1 MRYIYLVLLLTIL
14 VIRPASAQPTSPT
27 PADRIV
33 AVVNDQIIL
42 KSDIDQS
49 VVDYIRQSEF
59 NQQKITFTKELWY
72 NFLEAEID
80 NKVLLEKAKIDS
92 VVVTD
97 EQVDQQMNARISQLV
112 QQAGSEQALEEAFGK
127 SIIQLKADFRETFR
141 EQILVDQVRRLKF
154 NKISI
159 TRPEVK
165 EFFESIPKDSL
176 PTIPEQVAL
185 SHIVKLPLPKSDA
198 KQASYEFAQAL
209 RDSAINHNVPL
220 EDLARRHGMDGS
232 ASRGGQLPM
241 MGLNELVSEYS
252 AAAAALKPGQISQV
266 VETEFG
272 FHVIRLD
279 ERVGNKIKTSH
290 ILIRIDAE
298 QLDEESAIQELNS
311 IRDSLLNDKDLSF
324 SAMAIRNSDDPST
337 SSSGGKIVDSQTGER
352 LIPLTRLDP
361 ALYRVVLLMD
371 EIGLIS
377 EPKPFNPNNA
387 NSGKAY
393 RIVRLDKQI
402 PEHIASF
409 ETDYQRLKSISLQQK
424 QTFEFRKWLEE
435 LRDEIYI
442 EYRIPKM
449 EVGAVN

>member
-1 MRYIYLVLLLTIL
+1 MRYINLVLLITIFT
-14 VIRPASAQPTSPT
+14 VSPIFGQNSPTS
-27 PADRIV
+27 ADRIV
-33 AVVNDQIIL
+33 VLVNDQVIL

-49 VVDYIRQSEF
+49 VADYIRQSSF
-59 NQQKITFTKELWY
+59 NQQEVPFTKELWY
-72 NFLEAEID
+72 TFLEAEID
-80 NKVLLEKAKIDS
+80 NKLLLEKAKIDS
-92 VVVTD
+92 IVVTD
-97 EQVDQQMNARISQLV
+97 EQVNQQMDARVSQLI
-112 QQAGSEQALEEAFGK
+112 QQAGSELALEQAFGK
-127 SIIQLKADFRETFR
+127 SIIQLKADFRDTFR
-141 EQILVDQVRRLKF
+141 EQITANQVRQLK
-154 NKISI
+154 IDGITI

-185 SHIVKLPLPKSDA
+185 SHIVKLPKAKSDA
-198 KQASYEFAQAL
+198 KNASFEFTQSL
-209 RDSAINHNVPL
+209 RDSILNYDVSL

-232 ASRGGQLPM
+232 AERGGQLPM

-252 AAAAALKPGQISQV
+252 AAAAALQPGQISEV

-272 FHVIRLD
+272 YHIIRLD
-279 ERVGNKIKTSH
+279 ERIGDKIKTSH

-298 QLDEESAIQELNS
+298 QLDDESAIEELNA
-311 IRDSLLNDKDLSF
+311 IRDSLLNNQDLAF
-324 SAMAIRNSDDPST
+324 STMAIRNSEDPST
-337 SSSGGKIVDSQTGER
+337 SKSGGKIVDSQTGER
-352 LIPLTRLDP
+352 LIPLNRLDP
-361 ALYRVVLLMD
+361 ALYRIVLLMD

-393 RIVRLDKQI
+393 RIVRLDNQI

-409 ETDYQRLKSISLQQK
+409 ETDYDRLRAISLQQK
-424 QTFEFRKWLEE
+424 QGREFQTWLNG

-449 EVGAVN
+449 DAGAVN

>member
-1 MRYIYLVLLLTIL
+1 VSPIFGQN
-14 VIRPASAQPTSPT
+14 SPTS
-27 PADRIV
+27 ADRIV
-33 AVVNDQIIL
+33 VLVNDQVIL

-49 VVDYIRQSEF
+49 VADYIRQSSF
-59 NQQKITFTKELWY
+59 NQQEVPFTKELWY
-72 NFLEAEID
+72 TFLEAEID
-80 NKVLLEKAKIDS
+80 NKLLLEKAKIDS
-92 VVVTD
+92 IVVTD
-97 EQVDQQMNARISQLV
+97 EQVNQQMDARVSQLI
-112 QQAGSEQALEEAFGK
+112 QQAGSELALEQAFGK
-127 SIIQLKADFRETFR
+127 SIIQLKADFRDTFR
-141 EQILVDQVRRLKF
+141 EQITANQVRQLK
-154 NKISI
+154 IDGITI

-185 SHIVKLPLPKSDA
+185 SHIVKLPKAKSDA
-198 KQASYEFAQAL
+198 KNASFEFTQSL
-209 RDSAINHNVPL
+209 RDSILNYDVSL

-232 ASRGGQLPM
+232 AERGGQLPM

-252 AAAAALKPGQISQV
+252 AAAAALQPGQISEV

-272 FHVIRLD
+272 YHIIRLD
-279 ERVGNKIKTSH
+279 ERIGDKIKTSH

-298 QLDEESAIQELNS
+298 QLDDESAIEELNA
-311 IRDSLLNDKDLSF
+311 IRDSLLNNQDLAF
-324 SAMAIRNSDDPST
+324 STMAIRNSEDPST
-337 SSSGGKIVDSQTGER
+337 SKSGGKIVDSQTGER
-352 LIPLTRLDP
+352 LIPLNRLDP
-361 ALYRVVLLMD
+361 ALYRIVLLMD

-393 RIVRLDKQI
+393 RIVRLDNQI

-409 ETDYQRLKSISLQQK
+409 ETDYDRLRAISLQQK
-424 QTFEFRKWLEE
+424 QGREFQTWLNG

-449 EVGAVN
+449 DAGAVN

>member
-1 MRYIYLVLLLTIL
+1 MRYLYLVIL
-14 VIRPASAQPTSPT
+14 FVIITANPLFGQSSPTS
-27 PADRIV
+27 ADRIV
-33 AVVNDQIIL
+33 VLVNDQVIL

-49 VVDYIRQSEF
+49 VADYIRQASF
-59 NQQKITFTKELWY
+59 NQQEIIFTKEMWY
-72 NFLEAEID
+72 TFLEAEID

-92 VVVTD
+92 VIVTD
-97 EQVDQQMNARISQLV
+97 EQVSQRMDARVSQLV
-112 QQAGSEQALEEAFGK
+112 QQAGSEKALEEAFGK
-127 SIIQLKADFRETFR
+127 SIIQLKADFKDTFR
-141 EQILVDQVRRLKF
+141 EQITVNQVRQTKF
-154 NKISI
+154 GEINI

-185 SHIVKLPLPKSDA
+185 SHIVKLPKPKSNA
-198 KQASYEFAQAL
+198 TKASYDFAESL
-209 RDSAINHNVPL
+209 RDSILNQDVPF
-220 EDLARRHGMDGS
+220 EEIAKRHGMDNS
-232 ASRGGQLPM
+232 SDRGGQLPM

-252 AAAAALKPGQISQV
+252 AAAAALQPGQISEV

-272 FHVIRLD
+272 YHIIRLD

-290 ILIRIDAE
+290 VLIRIDAE
-298 QLDEESAIQELNS
+298 QLDDETAIDELNT
-311 IRDSLLNDKDLSF
+311 IRDSLLSNKQYTF
-324 SAMAIRNSDDPST
+324 SGMAIRNSEDPST
-337 SSSGGKIVDSQTGER
+337 SKSGGKIVDSQTGER
-352 LIPLTRLDP
+352 LIPLNRLDP
-361 ALYRVVLLMD
+361 ALYRIVLLMD
-371 EIGLIS
+371 EIGQIS

-424 QTFEFRKWLEE
+424 QTREFQKWLDE
-435 LRDEIYI
+435 LRNEIYI

-449 EVGAVN
+449 ESGVAQ

>member
-1 MRYIYLVLLLTIL
+1 MRYLNLVLLFAIITVSPIFGQ
-14 VIRPASAQPTSPT
+14 SSPTS
-27 PADRIV
+27 ADRIV
-33 AVVNDQIIL
+33 ALVNDQVIL
-42 KSDIDQS
+42 KSDIDQG
-49 VVDYIRQSEF
+49 VADYIRQASF
-59 NQQKITFTKELWY
+59 NQQEIPFTKELWY
-72 NFLEAEID
+72 SFLEAEID
-80 NKVLLEKAKIDS
+80 NKLLLEKAKIDS
-92 VVVTD
+92 ITVSD
-97 EQVDQQMNARISQLV
+97 DQVNQRMDARVSQLI

-127 SIIQLKADFRETFR
+127 SIIQLKADFRDTFR
-141 EQILVDQVRRLKF
+141 EQITVNQVRQM
-154 NKISI
+154 KINEIKI

-185 SHIVKLPLPKSDA
+185 SHIVKLPKAKSDA
-198 KQASYEFAQAL
+198 KATSYEFAESL
-209 RDSAINHNVPL
+209 RDSILNEGVPL
-220 EDLARRHGMDGS
+220 EDLAKRHGMDGS
-232 ASRGGQLPM
+232 AERGGQLPM

-252 AAAAALKPGQISQV
+252 AAAAALQPGQISEV

-272 FHVIRLD
+272 YHIIRLD
-279 ERVGNKIKTSH
+279 ERIGDKIKTSH

-298 QLDEESAIQELNS
+298 QLDDETAIEELNA
-311 IRDSLLNDKDLSF
+311 IRDSLLNNKDLSF
-324 SAMAIRNSDDPST
+324 SGMAIRNSEDPST
-337 SSSGGKIVDSQTGER
+337 SKSGGKIVDPQTGER
-352 LIPLTRLDP
+352 LIPLNRLDP

-371 EIGLIS
+371 EIGQIS

-409 ETDYQRLKSISLQQK
+409 ETDYERLRAISLQQK
-424 QTFEFRKWLEE
+424 QAIEFQKWLDE

-449 EVGAVN
+449 EAGAGK